1 MDTYFFVDAA
11 GDGDSR
17 HCRPCDQAHGPA
29 RPPLGEIGAS
39 LGRPAFQHEVSR
51 VSFRARCGLNSI
63 FWRLN
68 FRSAAHRLCSCA
80 DSDSDR
86 VLADVHRRT
95 LSLRRC
101 LRSGAGDFL
110 CCASGAFSPGTSRK
124 SATANRKLGAEG
136 VRFELTRPFGLPVF
150 KTGAINRS
158 ATPPG
163 VAHLRPE
170 IHYPITPLLQV
181 KSRGRALEKR
191 SIE

>member
-136 VRFELTRPFGLPVF
+136 VRFELTIPPQRLWPTLFPREWTRTVM
-150 KTGAINRS
+150 TG
-158 ATPPG
+158 
-163 VAHLRPE
+163 V
-170 IHYPITPLLQV
+170 
-181 KSRGRALEKR
+181 
-191 SIE
+191 

>member
-17 HCRPCDQAHGPA
+17 HYRPCDQAHGPA

-39 LGRPAFQHEVSR
+39 LGRPAFQHEISR
-51 VSFRARCGLNSI
+51 VSFRARCGLSSI

-68 FRSAAHRLCSCA
+68 FCSPARRSRLSPNPN
-80 DSDSDR
+80 SDR
-86 VLADVHRRT
+86 ILADVHRRT

-124 SATANRKLGAEG
+124 SAIANRKLGAEG

-163 VAHLRPE
+163 ENVATTLPSVQAQA
-170 IHYPITPLLQV
+170 TV
-181 KSRGRALEKR
+181 AAL
-191 SIE
+191 